1 MVMSQLLLYVSL
13 QWYSGLLKDVN
24 GLLLNGVFLF

>member
-13 QWYSGLLKDVN
+13 QGYSGLLKDVN
-24 GLLLNGVFLF
+24 GLLLNRISF